1 MEHLFPHLADAL
13 NADLPGSALAPHL
26 QAFGGLPRQHR
37 FGGGAALGVE
47 IIGRQAPGG
56 KARAAALF
64 AAQKQAVGQ
73 LAAGQRRLQ
82 MLLHGLIAGQAVQH
96 HSFSNRS
103 TLVTNTVAPPTVTS
117 MGYAVSTA
125 MP

>member
-1 MEHLFPHLADAL
+1 MDVFQAQLG
-13 NADLPGSALAPHL
+13 DL
-26 QAFGGLPRQHR
+26 
-37 FGGGAALGVE
+37 
-47 IIGRQAPGG
+47 
-56 KARAAALF
+56 AAAV
-64 AAQKQAVGQ
+64 AQHLGLVA
-73 LAAGQRRLQ
+73 LAGQRRLQ